1 MNRIL
6 VMEERPNR
14 LSQNIDNGDGKLR
27 DDNWAKG
34 LFSLKN
40 VVARVVKACIPEYTQ
55 FPLELIEAECIDSF
69 MDTSG
74 QCNPEIART
83 LMTKRPLPNGYMMDC
98 DLLFMINPPK
108 HLRDS
113 WKPQLLNI
121 EIQNDSRLL
130 DRCIGRGM
138 LYASG
143 IYYMEYDEFYTYPKF
158 EKALKVN
165 SVWMCPAAPVARQ
178 GTILQFRMSGKNLPT
193 GKILPSTDAFDR
205 LRLTVVNTGGTVGP
219 NRKDICGFVWTLT
232 TTALLAGQRK
242 SKLKEDFGMK
252 MTQVVEK
259 EIDKYD
265 WMLVSYGEDQFEKDK
280 KKCREEGERSGFVKG
295 EAEKSESIALN
306 MLKSN
311 YSPEEI
317 SRMTGL
323 DIPRILQLAKE
334 NNLEKP

>member
-1 MNRIL
+1 MNKRL
-6 VMEERPNR
+6 TMEERPTR
-14 LSQNIDNGDGKLR
+14 LSQNIDNGGEKLQC
-27 DDNWAKG
+27 DNWAKG

-55 FPLELIEAECIDSF
+55 FPPELIEAECIDSF
-69 MDTSG
+69 VDTSG
-74 QCNPEIART
+74 QCSPEIART

-108 HLRDS
+108 RLRGN
-113 WKPQLLNI
+113 WKPQILNI

-158 EKALKVN
+158 ENALKVN
-165 SVWMCPAAPVARQ
+165 SVWICPAAPVARQ
-178 GTILQFRMSGKNLPT
+178 GTVLQFRMSGKNLPT
-193 GKILPSTDAFDR
+193 GKFLPSTDAYDR
-205 LRLTVVNTGGTVGP
+205 LRLTFVNTGRAKGP
-219 NRKDICGFVWTLT
+219 KQRDICGFVWTLT
-232 TTALLAGQRK
+232 TLALSAEQRK
-242 SKLKEDFGMK
+242 SKLKEVFGME
-252 MTQVVEK
+252 MTKVIEK

-265 WMLVSYGEDQFEKDK
+265 LMLDSYGRKQFEREK
-280 KKCREEGERSGFVKG
+280 KQCREEGEKK
-295 EAEKSESIALN
+295 KSESIALK
-306 MLKSN
+306 LLEDN
-311 YSPEEI
+311 YPLEKI
-317 SRMTGL
+317 SKVTGL